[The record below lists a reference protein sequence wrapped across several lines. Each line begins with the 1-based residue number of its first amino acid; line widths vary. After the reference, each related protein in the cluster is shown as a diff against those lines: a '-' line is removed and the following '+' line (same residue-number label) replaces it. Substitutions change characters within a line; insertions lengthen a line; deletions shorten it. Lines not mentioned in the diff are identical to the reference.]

1 MRKKEQKQSVLFV
14 CMGNICRS
22 PTAEGVFRSLVEQ
35 AGLADRLAI
44 DSAGT
49 HDYHVGHPPD
59 ARAVLAANAR
69 GIDLSGLR
77 ARQVTSDD
85 LLRFDYVLAMDN
97 GNLSHLQELSTLNAK
112 ESTAQI
118 TLLLDF
124 LPGVKGRSVPD
135 PYFGGENGFTL
146 VLDQV
151 EEACQHLL
159 AAICRDEQA

>member
-1 MRKKEQKQSVLFV
+1 MRTKEQKQSVLFV

-22 PTAEGVFRSLVEQ
+22 PTAEGVFRSLVER
-35 AGLADRLAI
+35 AGLADKLVI

-69 GIDLSGLR
+69 GIDLSALR

-97 GNLSHLQELSTLNAK
+97 DNLSHLKELSASTAS

-159 AAICRDEQA
+159 AAICRDKQA